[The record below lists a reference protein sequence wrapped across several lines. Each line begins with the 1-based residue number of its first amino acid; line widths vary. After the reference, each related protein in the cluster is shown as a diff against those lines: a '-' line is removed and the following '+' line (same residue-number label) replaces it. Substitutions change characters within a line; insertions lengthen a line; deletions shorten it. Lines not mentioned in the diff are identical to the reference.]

1 MTIAFPHR
9 PRHRRRRHRRR
20 RNLKNGR
27 GSITTT
33 TTTTRTRTRTRTR
46 GKMKIQSQRDCALQP
61 RVARNELPWECRW
74 KIYNPNGVA
83 TFATGVA
90 SNILDSPTTIQNHA
104 ESRKVLDRAIA
115 SWSAAVLCRFFLH
128 YHPTPNRHISSINL
142 DPSHRPRP
150 RRRNRSS
157 NPSHLNAPP

>member
-46 GKMKIQSQRDCALQP
+46 GRMKIQSQRDCALQP
-61 RVARNELPWECRW
+61 R
-74 KIYNPNGVA
+74 VA

-90 SNILDSPTTIQNHA
+90 SNILDSPTKIQNLA
-104 ESRKVLDRAIA
+104 ESLKVLDRAIA

-128 YHPTPNRHISSINL
+128 YHPTPNRYISSIKL
-142 DPSHRPRP
+142 DPSPRP
-150 RRRNRSS
+150 RRRHRNRKNGRGSITTTRTRTRTMGCGLS
-157 NPSHLNAPP
+157 R